1 MQAELSKWLSKYFS
15 LHGKVNLPGLGVL
28 SVVRIPS
35 TNDFANKLFYPPLY
49 RFRFENNLT
58 APEESL
64 MQYLK
69 KKLSLSNEQLHELL
83 SKFADDMLAQL
94 NNHGKLEWEG
104 IGRFSMDEMNVVQF
118 TPSDN
123 QRGFLEEVKYEHVI
137 RDQFTHDVLTGDK
150 IQSSDELHTYF
161 EEQRRRKFLSQWKIA
176 SLVFLLLFIGLLIA
190 RFMLGNFSILESRH
204 DRIHPKDAAST
215 YVLKN

>member
-28 SVVRIPS
+28 TVVRIPS

-58 APEESL
+58 APDESML
-64 MQYLK
+64 QYLT
-69 KKLSLSNEQLHELL
+69 KKLQISNEQLHELL
-83 SKFADDMLAQL
+83 SGFADEMHAQL
-94 NNHGKLEWEG
+94 ENHGKLEWEG
-104 IGRFSMDEMNVVQF
+104 IGKFTTNENKVVQF
-118 TPSDN
+118 TPSEN
-123 QRGFLEEVKYEHVI
+123 QLAFLEEVKYEHVI
-137 RDQFTHDVLTGDK
+137 RDQFSHDVLTGDK
-150 IQSSDELHTYF
+150 IQTSEELHTYF
-161 EEQRRRKFLSQWKIA
+161 EEQKRRKFLSEWKIA
-176 SLVFLLLFIGLLIA
+176 SLVFLVLFVGLLVA
-190 RFMLGNFSILESRH
+190 RFMSGNFSVLEPRQ